1 MKFIF
6 TSILSLS
13 LAFSA
18 SAQNKPSKKPK
29 SNIAKTSGTEAI
41 ALPAISAD
49 FNASVDTIHITK
61 GKPALLLINIMAQNA
76 AGYKDTRE
84 EKEILSNFDKNK
96 LQIITITRHSF
107 VVFENNQTL
116 DISNHNNSYE
126 SKAYWNGKTKEQIQT
141 EEGLQKSTE
150 FFAKQMKVKKES
162 SYVINAKKYKKELAQ
177 LTKKNNITDKSKKVM
192 EAFLKMFSSPILED
206 LKETKI
212 FNQDLA
218 KIKEIKAYFSEKK
231 IKKYLWRNIEFNQQG
246 QPISFKSFKE
256 NNKIEAQISFEYEN
270 GMLSKISQ
278 MEIPSSITYNDD
290 KMIISKKTPNGEET
304 KIYWLDNEELLEK
317 EYQLATDDNLA
328 YNNTILEDKLENNCK
343 IQTYNDQMFRKICF
357 TKKDEVP
364 FVHTFTSYQD
374 ENILQHYKVKLIKKN
389 ETTFERYLSESE
401 DPKEQKENYKLFG
414 TYQLNEK
421 KQITSFK
428 FIKDKTEKNI
438 KIDYTYFQ

>member
-1 MKFIF
+1 MKFTF
-6 TSILSLS
+6 TTILSLF
-13 LAFSA
+13 LALST
-18 SAQNKPSKKPK
+18 SAQNKQSKKPK
-29 SNIAKTSGTEAI
+29 SSIAKTSATEAI

-49 FNASVDTIHITK
+49 SNTSVDTIHITK
-61 GKPALLLINIMAQNA
+61 GKPALLLINVMAQNT
-76 AGYKDTRE
+76 AGYRDTRE
-84 EKEILSNFDKNK
+84 EKEILTNFDKSK
-96 LQIITITRHSF
+96 LQIISITRHSF
-107 VVFENNQTL
+107 IVFENNQTL
-116 DISNHNNSYE
+116 DISNFNNSYE
-126 SKAYWNGKTKEQIQT
+126 SKAFWNGKIKEQIQT

-177 LTKKNNITDKSKKVM
+177 LTKKNIITDKSKKVM
-192 EAFLKMFSSPILED
+192 LAFLQMFSSPILED

-231 IKKYLWRNIEFNQQG
+231 VKKFLWRNIEFNQQG
-246 QPISFKSFKE
+246 QPILFKSFKE

-278 MEIPSSITYNDD
+278 MEIPSSVTYNDD
-290 KMIISKKTPNGEET
+290 KMIISKKMPDGEET
-304 KIYWLDNEELLEK
+304 KVYWLENDELLEK

-328 YNNTILEDKLENNCK
+328 YNNTILEDKFENNCK

-357 TKKDEVP
+357 SKKDEVP
-364 FVHTFTSYQD
+364 FIHTFTSYQG

-401 DPKEQKENYKLFG
+401 DSKDQKENYKLFG